1 MTRTISAKL
10 PEDLIEEIE
19 EYQEDDESRSAAVRR
34 LVRAGLEAED
44 EPDGIVMTYPVFA
57 SFLGWFAVVGGGMEA
72 NPQVMYAGL
81 AVVVIGG
88 LWAVAESRDY
98 QIPFIS
104 D

>member
-34 LVRAGLEAED
+34 LVRAGLDAED
-44 EPDGIVMTYPVFA
+44 EPEGIAMSYPVFA
-57 SFLGWFAVVGGGMEA
+57 GFLGWFAVFAGGVEA
-72 NPQVMYAGL
+72 SPVVMYAGL
-81 AVVVIGG
+81 AVVAISGV
-88 LWAVAESRDY
+88 WALIQDQKY
-98 QIPFIS
+98 QIPSIS